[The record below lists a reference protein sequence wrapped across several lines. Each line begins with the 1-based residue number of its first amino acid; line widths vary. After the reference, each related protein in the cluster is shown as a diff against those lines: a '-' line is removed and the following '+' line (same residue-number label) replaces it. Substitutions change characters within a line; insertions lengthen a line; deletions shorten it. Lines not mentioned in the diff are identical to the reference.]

1 MLAVTIVA
9 GLTAG
14 VCFWLGSRGGA
25 GISLGELAAAGLNA
39 ATPAILLLG
48 FAILVIGRAPRWTST
63 LCYALIAWSFL
74 LDMLGSVIHLN
85 HWVLDTSLL
94 RHPALAL
101 TTDPNWRV
109 VATYAVLGVLLAAA
123 GTARFV
129 RRDLQST

>member
-1 MLAVTIVA
+1 VLAVTILA

-63 LCYALIAWSFL
+63 LCYALIDRSSATSQFARTTTNGAPRGY
-74 LDMLGSVIHLN
+74 LGITRFRSVELE
-85 HWVLDTSLL
+85 
-94 RHPALAL
+94 
-101 TTDPNWRV
+101 
-109 VATYAVLGVLLAAA
+109 
-123 GTARFV
+123 
-129 RRDLQST
+129 RDWPHK